1 MDEKMKEP
9 KSRQNIL
16 CTNDLFSYLF
26 VDVLFYSGCIL
37 SWMLSCWRRVF
48 VPVRCFVCALQP
60 SIQGTFSKSL
70 KSARSLSHTHTLICD
85 TQRDQKHKYMHVFE
99 WNVYREFCDFGFR
112 LKSHFRF
119 SCGVREPGNTHRMQ
133 PKRNVQIFVHHK
145 PFTNGSMMLLLSFQC
160 IVPHYSYV
168 QRPDDDDDALTCE

>member
-1 MDEKMKEP
+1 MRKW
-9 KSRQNIL
+9 KSQKAGKIYYVQTIYSVICSLMFFFIRVVFSLECYLAGDVFLYL
-16 CTNDLFSYLF
+16 CAALCAH
-26 VDVLFYSGCIL
+26 YSQVFKAPF
-37 SWMLSCWRRVF
+37 RRVLK
-48 VPVRCFVCALQP
+48 VRAH
-60 SIQGTFSKSL
+60 
-70 KSARSLSHTHTLICD
+70 SHTHTLICD